1 MRMQAVRHVEQ
12 QLVLESLVKFMNII
26 DGLTT
31 DQAALDATKTWSLQD
46 LEAFF
51 QVGPALEVPTA
62 SQRIVNCMRIVCTPS
77 LDYQLQRASSKEM

>member
-1 MRMQAVRHVEQ
+1 MGSQAVRDVEQ

-31 DQAALDATKTWSLQD
+31 DQAALNATKTWSLQD

-51 QVGPALEVPTA
+51 QVSPAL
-62 SQRIVNCMRIVCTPS
+62 
-77 LDYQLQRASSKEM
+77 